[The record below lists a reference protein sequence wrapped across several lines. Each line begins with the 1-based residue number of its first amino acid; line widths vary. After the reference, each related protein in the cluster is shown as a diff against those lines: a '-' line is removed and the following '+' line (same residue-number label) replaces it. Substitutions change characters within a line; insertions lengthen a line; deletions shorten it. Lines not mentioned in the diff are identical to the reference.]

1 MVRGVCRRRKG
12 QDAAGLTSGPN
23 KPRQSQNMTASES
36 GLGLQRIRDQLLSYL
51 VEPKSR
57 LREPLKAGAEGLGAY
72 QGTQLRRIGGVLVGD
87 IYLARFRVSDSPITT
102 RLQRRGDSLE
112 KIRLGPSR
120 FAGPM
125 PAVQPGNDQV

>member
-1 MVRGVCRRRKG
+1 MG
-12 QDAAGLTSGPN
+12 
-23 KPRQSQNMTASES
+23 RQSQKMTASES

-87 IYLARFRVSDSPITT
+87 IYLARFRVSDSPIPT

-112 KIRLGPSR
+112 KIRPGPSR

-125 PAVQPGNDQV
+125 PAVQPGNNQV